1 MTFLKQ
7 SKELHISLTQ
17 IWVGLLGLR
26 LPPSILSKSIT
37 NTYLVNIWYQDP
49 LNFAEVSILG
59 KSSTSTQGNNVRAV
73 WNIF

>member
-26 LPPSILSKSIT
+26 LPPPIPSKSIT

-49 LNFAEVSILG
+49 LNFAEVSIL
-59 KSSTSTQGNNVRAV
+59 KSAFWAKVVLLHKA
-73 WNIF
+73 IM